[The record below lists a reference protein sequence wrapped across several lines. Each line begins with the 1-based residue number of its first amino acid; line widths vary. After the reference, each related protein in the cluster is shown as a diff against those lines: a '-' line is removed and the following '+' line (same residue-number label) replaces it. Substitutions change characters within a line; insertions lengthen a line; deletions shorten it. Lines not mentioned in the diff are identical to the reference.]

1 MLLFAGVLLRVTI
14 LVEQQLEERE
24 PGVVSEALAA
34 VAGLLTLAGVSWLY
48 SYLLD
53 WVVPVL

>member
-48 SYLLD
+48 SYILD

>member
-1 MLLFAGVLLRVTI
+1 MILFAGVLLRVTI
-14 LVEQQLEERE
+14 LLEQQLEEAE

-48 SYLLD
+48 SYILD